1 MPSIR
6 ANPWLNCLYLFGRRG
21 DLSPASPTVRFA
33 RLRLTVAN
41 ILVSSATSCLQQD
54 TPRILVIC
62 MTAALAHI
70 VEEIEVLT
78 PGEKI
83 ELRRHIVER
92 IPWSP
97 DLDEDDYAALS
108 AASFRALDEEE
119 DRGA

>member
-1 MPSIR
+1 MSG
-6 ANPWLNCLYLFGRRG
+6 ALF
-21 DLSPASPTVRFA
+21 LSPVGAAGRTYLIRVNPRQFAFGCGPLFSVALSHSP
-33 RLRLTVAN
+33 
-41 ILVSSATSCLQQD
+41 TSCLQQD
-54 TPRILVIC
+54 TRRILVIH

-70 VEEIEVLT
+70 VEEIAVLT

-92 IPWSP
+92 VPWSP

-119 DRGA
+119 GRGA